1 MKNLKLKSLML
12 TLLAMVAVSMMCVSL
27 TACGDDDDEGGG
39 SDWPKT
45 FSQKIVANDKTYPIT
60 KVEISEGSFGGVD
73 YYMIFLVSDDNKTPF
88 NISVPKASMNKLLDL
103 TKDQRVNPSSIVTV
117 SITSAYAYGDESFE
131 SGSTLRASISG
142 NTLKLVTKG
151 KILKLGNYMT
161 DDSTIPVKGKS
172 VSNTFSVEYEG
183 TFSMIE
189 PLETSE

>member
-12 TLLAMVAVSMMCVSL
+12 TLLAMMAVSMMCVSL

-60 KVEISEGSFGGVD
+60 KVGISEKSFGDVD
-73 YYMIFLVSDDNKTPF
+73 YYMIYLVSDDTKPPF
-88 NISVPKASMNKLLDL
+88 EISVPKASMNKLLDL
-103 TKDQRVNPSSIVTV
+103 TKDQRVNPSSPVTV
-117 SITSAYAYGDESFE
+117 SITTAYAYGDGSFE

-151 KILKLGNYMT
+151 KILKIGNLMT
-161 DDSTIPVKGKS
+161 GDSTIPNEGKS
-172 VSNTFSVEYEG
+172 VSHTFSVEYEG
-183 TFSMIE
+183 TFSMVE
-189 PLETSE
+189 PLET